1 MVSPELPLRA
11 NLSVLENISII
22 PQYRDNHTYEQSAQA
37 AWDLLAGVGF
47 QGCAARRDPDLTSEE
62 RFVGKLLRAVMIG
75 RPQVVIDRPAL
86 LLPDTDYPVFL
97 SGIMAKLEARTSNY
111 VVLDYLWNKPLY
123 APR

>member
-1 MVSPELPLRA
+1 
-11 NLSVLENISII
+11 
-22 PQYRDNHTYEQSAQA
+22 
-37 AWDLLAGVGF
+37 
-47 QGCAARRDPDLTSEE
+47 
-62 RFVGKLLRAVMIG
+62 MIG

-97 SGIMAKLEARTSNY
+97 SGIMAKLEGRTSNY